1 MPEKNKQK
9 TAGPDR
15 YAAALHYE
23 PGREGAP
30 RVTAA
35 GRGELARTIEEIAR
49 EHGVP
54 VYEDAELA
62 RTLYHLGVNA
72 EIPPELYEVVAQI
85 LVFVARIDQ
94 RIKPP
99 ASE

>member
-1 MPEKNKQK
+1 MKKKKELNQS
-9 TAGPDR
+9 DH

-23 PGREGAP
+23 PGQEGAP
-30 RVTAA
+30 RITAA
-35 GRGELARTIEEIAR
+35 GRGDMARVIGDMAR

-62 RTLYHLGVNA
+62 KTLYQLGVST

-85 LVFVARIDQ
+85 LVFVARID
-94 RIKPP
+94 RKMP
-99 ASE
+99 

>member
-1 MPEKNKQK
+1 MQNKKDPHQ
-9 TAGPDR
+9 PDR
-15 YAAALHYE
+15 YAAALQYE

-35 GRGELARTIEEIAR
+35 GRGEVAQNIKEMAR

-62 RTLYHLGVNA
+62 KTLYRLGVNT

-85 LVFVARIDQ
+85 LVFVARMDRQI
-94 RIKPP
+94 P
-99 ASE
+99 

>member
-1 MPEKNKQK
+1 MKNKKDLNQS
-9 TAGPDR
+9 DL
-15 YAAALHYE
+15 YAATLHYE
-23 PGREGAP
+23 PGQEGAP

-35 GRGELARTIEEIAR
+35 GRGDMARTIQEMAK

-62 RTLYHLGVNA
+62 KTLYRLGVST

-85 LVFVARIDQ
+85 LVFVARID
-94 RIKPP
+94 RKMP
-99 ASE
+99 